1 VLAIVLNNHRQATTV
16 WELAKNNPTEYY
28 FGQLAEQYSVEPVS
42 RSNAG
47 QVPPIRRHGGRP
59 HIEEEVFRLK
69 PGELSGIVAI
79 GDKYLIM
86 HCLGLTDPVVAEL
99 AAVHE
104 ELYKNLHENKLRIAM
119 NREFDRLK
127 TRAEVV
133 NFLQPGSST
142 AAIQPTG
149 SGGNLLQR

>member
-1 VLAIVLNNHRQATTV
+1 
-16 WELAKNNPTEYY
+16 
-28 FGQLAEQYSVEPVS
+28 VEPVS

-86 HCLGLTDPVVAEL
+86 HCLGLTEPVVTDFNAIR
-99 AAVHE
+99 E
-104 ELYKNLHENKLRIAM
+104 ELYKNLHENKLLLAM
-119 NREFDRLK
+119 NQEFDRLK
-127 TRAEVV
+127 VHAEVV
-133 NFLQPGSST
+133 NFLQPGTST
-142 AAIQPTG
+142 VALPQNRAAEKI
-149 SGGNLLQR
+149 LQR

>member
-1 VLAIVLNNHRQATTV
+1 M
-16 WELAKNNPTEYY
+16 
-28 FGQLAEQYSVEPVS
+28 S

-79 GDKYLIM
+79 GDKYLVM
-86 HCLGLTDPVVAEL
+86 HCLGRTDPVVTEL
-99 AAVHE
+99 AAVHD

-119 NREFDRLK
+119 NREFDSLK
-127 TRAEVV
+127 TGGEVV

-142 AAIQPTG
+142 VAIQPAG
-149 SGGNLLQR
+149 RGGNLLQR